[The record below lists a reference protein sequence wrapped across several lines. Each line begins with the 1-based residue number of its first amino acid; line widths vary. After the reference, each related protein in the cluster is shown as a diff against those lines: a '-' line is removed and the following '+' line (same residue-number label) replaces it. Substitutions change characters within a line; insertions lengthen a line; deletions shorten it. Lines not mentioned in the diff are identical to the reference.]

1 MKLFLLTCGSI
12 RMKRGVFTPGQD
24 DDHILDIPLP
34 VFLIKHPSG
43 NVLFDTG
50 IRRDTAE
57 APLEHWGGMAK
68 AFRPSMLPEQHV
80 LTQLASLG
88 VSHTDIRYVIISH
101 LHMDHAGNNRFFP
114 NARIIVRE
122 EEMCEA
128 SKPEN
133 EGKGYYKSDWRHN
146 LDYQLISK
154 NLDLFGDGRVCL
166 EHLPGHTPGLQIAVL
181 DLPVSGKIVLAS
193 DAAALS
199 DNLLQGIVARNIYQL
214 HPYLDSLH
222 RLQELHK
229 SGALIICG
237 HDPQQWNS
245 LKLAPAYYE

>member
-1 MKLFLLTCGSI
+1 MKLYLLTCGSI
-12 RMKRGVFTPGQD
+12 RMKKGVFTPGQD
-24 DDHILDIPLP
+24 ADQTLDIPLP
-34 VFLIKHPSG
+34 VFLIRHPAG

-68 AFRPSMLPEQHV
+68 AFRPSLPPEQHV
-80 LTQLASLG
+80 ICQLASLG
-88 VSHTDIRYVIISH
+88 VSPADIRYVIISH

-114 NARIIVRE
+114 NAQFIVRK
-122 EEMCEA
+122 EEMCDA
-128 SKPEN
+128 AKPEN
-133 EGKGYYKSDWRHN
+133 EGKGYYFSDWRHD
-146 LDYQLISK
+146 LDYRIISK

-193 DAAALS
+193 DAAALLE
-199 DNLLQGIVARNIYQL
+199 NLNQGIVARNIFQVQ
-214 HPYLDSLH
+214 PYLHSLH
-222 RLQELHK
+222 RLQELQNA
-229 SGALIICG
+229 GALIICG
-237 HDPQQWNS
+237 HDPQQWTS